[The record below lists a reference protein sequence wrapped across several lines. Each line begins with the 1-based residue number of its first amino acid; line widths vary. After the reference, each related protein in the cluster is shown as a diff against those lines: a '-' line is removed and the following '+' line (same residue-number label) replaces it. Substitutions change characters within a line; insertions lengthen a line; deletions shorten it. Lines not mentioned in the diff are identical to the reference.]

1 MTFRNIRYKV
11 NFIFC
16 SIGRAGITGTKP
28 QAAPYVGGCS
38 SLLSQPVTRSVFI
51 GSGQSQSRH
60 WSLRFPF
67 PSKGSAKTKGAPHLG
82 QVGRSAW
89 PIRRF
94 CRRSAG
100 RQLKFAEMSTIVPR
114 RVHRTTCVLSRR
126 GLKNRNDPRGW
137 LGPFPMRCRQGDL
150 LRHRPYNAADAVL
163 FLKMRDRSK
172 HPP

>member
-67 PSKGSAKTKGAPHLG
+67 PSKGSAKTKGAPQLG
-82 QVGRSAW
+82 QVGRSW
-89 PIRRF
+89 PIKRF
-94 CRRSAG
+94 CR
-100 RQLKFAEMSTIVPR
+100 
-114 RVHRTTCVLSRR
+114 H
-126 GLKNRNDPRGW
+126 
-137 LGPFPMRCRQGDL
+137 L
-150 LRHRPYNAADAVL
+150 LRCQQSFLGVCAAHCGTWPAPAPQRIFKFSADSL
-163 FLKMRDRSK
+163 PRFETTSK
-172 HPP
+172 LTFAPSAKVV